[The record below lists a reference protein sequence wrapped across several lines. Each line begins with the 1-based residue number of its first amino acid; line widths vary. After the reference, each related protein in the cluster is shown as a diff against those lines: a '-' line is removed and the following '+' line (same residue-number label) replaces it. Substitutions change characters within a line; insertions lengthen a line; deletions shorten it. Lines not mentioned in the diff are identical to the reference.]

1 MNTLKQKI
9 ISKGIKKP
17 LLISVPIEDKHS
29 LMVQNSTQQDEHD
42 KTNSSYIQH
51 FTYKLKNEY
60 EEALTFEHFLFEVE
74 GDQPIKES
82 SQRIL
87 GSPNSEFMMLVSD
100 SLLRNDNNQLICLLY
115 FIQRYKF
122 DLKSNPSTNL
132 SFYELILK
140 KMKEMQE
147 DKSGE
152 LDDPANFKRVL
163 ESLKT
168 LVERNILSKADE
180 STLNN
185 SSQKKEIVIP
195 VDLTDRQKEI
205 YKTVFK
211 RNFETLYKL
220 DKKENSQKR
229 ISLKTANNILLAL
242 RLWCDHPLLLS
253 HKYNKRLRLLENFET
268 DDIIDPKRSDEDLIN
283 KFQADLILSSG
294 KMQVFDKLLTQLLKE
309 GRKIMVFS
317 QFKSMLNILE
327 DYLHYKEVN
336 YLNFDNDTTSEERH
350 SYIQHFN
357 HHDSKFPVFLLS
369 TKAGSIGN
377 HLTSAD
383 TILIFDS
390 DFSCVNKLQ
399 MPLHSIDRR
408 GILMVYRLVSANS
421 CEQGLVETAKEKYKL
436 AISPTDIEEPERI
449 SNSTLINRLLKYG
462 TKIIFESKS
471 PVLEYDE
478 EMIEKLTDR
487 GKFSHTFNEPEPL
500 EEYNKDWEEIL
511 GADLES
517 EKAKE
522 CDIQEK
528 EEIKDPGDVQYFS
541 DHEDQEREFSEYDNL
556 HQGKKHINSSLR
568 KVKPHNESE
577 AAAPYFLPSYNPPPV
592 FTIVKPLFEVSR
604 VAKAKKVDESSDSEV
619 EFLGS
624 R

>member
-29 LMVQNSTQQDEHD
+29 LMVQNSTQQDEND

-242 RLWCDHPLLLS
+242 RL
-253 HKYNKRLRLLENFET
+253 
-268 DDIIDPKRSDEDLIN
+268 
-283 KFQADLILSSG
+283 
-294 KMQVFDKLLTQLLKE
+294 
-309 GRKIMVFS
+309 
-317 QFKSMLNILE
+317 
-327 DYLHYKEVN
+327 
-336 YLNFDNDTTSEERH
+336 
-350 SYIQHFN
+350 
-357 HHDSKFPVFLLS
+357 
-369 TKAGSIGN
+369 
-377 HLTSAD
+377 
-383 TILIFDS
+383 
-390 DFSCVNKLQ
+390 
-399 MPLHSIDRR
+399 
-408 GILMVYRLVSANS
+408 
-421 CEQGLVETAKEKYKL
+421 
-436 AISPTDIEEPERI
+436 
-449 SNSTLINRLLKYG
+449 
-462 TKIIFESKS
+462 
-471 PVLEYDE
+471 
-478 EMIEKLTDR
+478 
-487 GKFSHTFNEPEPL
+487 
-500 EEYNKDWEEIL
+500 
-511 GADLES
+511 
-517 EKAKE
+517 
-522 CDIQEK
+522 
-528 EEIKDPGDVQYFS
+528 
-541 DHEDQEREFSEYDNL
+541 
-556 HQGKKHINSSLR
+556 
-568 KVKPHNESE
+568 
-577 AAAPYFLPSYNPPPV
+577 
-592 FTIVKPLFEVSR
+592 
-604 VAKAKKVDESSDSEV
+604 
-619 EFLGS
+619 
-624 R
+624 